1 MSDMTFS
8 YTFLAVVGV
17 ITAIV
22 WDLKIVKTRLLT
34 TKIFWASYAIII
46 FFQLVSNGILTGL
59 QMVRY
64 YDDAIVGSGSV
75 ADGTPQMIGD
85 WRIFYA
91 PFEDLLFGFALV
103 VLSMTMWAVWERRGI
118 QKNIRSGPPR
128 IAVFGPKN
136 NQV

>member
-1 MSDMTFS
+1 MSDLTFS
-8 YTFLAVVGV
+8 YTFLAVCGV
-17 ITAIV
+17 ILTIV
-22 WDLKIVKTRLLT
+22 WDLNIVKTRLLT
-34 TKIFWASYAIII
+34 TKIFWASYAIVV

-85 WRIFYA
+85 GRIFYA

-103 VLSMTMWAVWERRGI
+103 VLTMSLWVLWERRGI
-118 QKNIRSGPPR
+118 QKHIRSGPPR
-128 IAVFGPKN
+128 VRVFGPKN
-136 NQV
+136 

>member
-1 MSDMTFS
+1 MSDSTFS

-17 ITAIV
+17 ILTIV

-34 TKIFWASYAIII
+34 TKIFWASYAIVV
-46 FFQLVSNGILTGL
+46 FFQLVSNGILTGF

-85 WRIFYA
+85 GRIFYA

-103 VLSMTMWAVWERRGI
+103 VLSMSLWVMWERRGL

-128 IAVFGPKN
+128 VGVFGAKK
-136 NQV
+136 

>member
-1 MSDMTFS
+1 MSDSTFS

-17 ITAIV
+17 ILTIV

-34 TKIFWASYAIII
+34 TKIFWASYAIVV
-46 FFQLVSNGILTGL
+46 FFQLVSNGILTGF

-85 WRIFYA
+85 GRIFYA

-103 VLSMTMWAVWERRGI
+103 VLSMSLWVMWERRGL

-128 IAVFGPKN
+128 VGVFGTKK
-136 NQV
+136 

>member
-1 MSDMTFS
+1 MSDSTFS

-17 ITAIV
+17 ILTIG

-34 TKIFWASYAIII
+34 TKIFWASYAIVV
-46 FFQLVSNGILTGL
+46 FFQLVSNGILTGF

-85 WRIFYA
+85 GRIFYA

-103 VLSMTMWAVWERRGI
+103 VLSMSLWVMWERRGL

-128 IAVFGPKN
+128 VGVFGAKK
-136 NQV
+136 